1 MSVQQ
6 LSVLYEDLVESII
19 QSLERG
25 DEEAIRE
32 QLQDHYPSELAL
44 VLEALP
50 HGNRAQVWK
59 ILPTQMRGMVLRHL
73 RDIARVSLIKDL
85 SEDETSLLD
94 SGEGMEVD
102 ELVEVVE
109 HLPKKVADVVIGSLD
124 EEERRRFDS
133 HFVYAKGTA
142 GRLMDTDVR
151 TLRPDIT
158 VETALR
164 YLRRYSLPSHTDNVL
179 VVDHAGKYQG
189 KLFFNAL
196 VTAHPDQQVSEVM
209 DWQALPIT
217 ADTKARDI
225 ALLFD
230 QRDLLSVAVVD
241 DDNMLLGRI
250 VVTEVLDV
258 IREEADRTLM
268 NMAGLEEEEDLFA
281 PVLPSAKRRAFWL
294 GINLVTAFLAAWV
307 IGMFEATLDKIV
319 ALAVLMPI
327 VASMGGIAGSQTLTL
342 AIRGLAMGQISAS
355 NSRWLLFKEV
365 AIGCLNGLVWALV
378 VAVIAAVWFGSYG
391 IGAVIAA
398 AMVINMVIAAFSGI
412 VIPLLL
418 DRLGIDPALS
428 GSVVLT
434 TVTDVVGFMS
444 FLGLGTVFLL

>member
-1 MSVQQ
+1 MSVEQ

-19 QSLERG
+19 KSLERG
-25 DEEAIRE
+25 EDEAIRE
-32 QLQDHYPSELAL
+32 QLQNHHPSEMAL

-50 HGNRAQVWK
+50 HDDRARMWRL
-59 ILPTQMRGMVLRHL
+59 LPAGVRGVVLRHL
-73 RDIARVSLIKDL
+73 HDIARGSLIKDL
-85 SEDETSLLD
+85 GEDEASLMG
-94 SGEGMEVD
+94 SGERVEVD
-102 ELVEVVE
+102 ELADVVE
-109 HLPKKVADVVIGSLD
+109 HLPEKVAKVVIGSLD

-158 VETALR
+158 IETALR
-164 YLRRYSLPSHTDNVL
+164 YLRRYGLPAHTDNVL
-179 VVDHAGKYQG
+179 VVDREGRYVG

-196 VTAHPDQQVSEVM
+196 VTAHPHQRVSELM
-209 DWQALPIT
+209 DRKALSVT

-225 ALLFD
+225 ALLFER
-230 QRDLLSVAVVD
+230 RDLLSVAVVD
-241 DDNMLLGRI
+241 QDKNLLGRI

-258 IREEADRTLM
+258 IREEGDRTLM

-281 PVLPSAKRRAFWL
+281 PILPSAKRRAFWL

-327 VASMGGIAGSQTLTL
+327 VASMGGIGGSQTLTL

-355 NSRWLLFKEV
+355 NSRFLLFKEV

-378 VAVIAAVWFGSYG
+378 VAVITALWFGSYG

-398 AMVINMVIAAFSGI
+398 AMVINMSVAAFAGI
-412 VIPLLL
+412 LVPLLL
-418 DRLGIDPALS
+418 DRMGIDPALS

-434 TVTDVVGFMS
+434 TVTDVVGFMT